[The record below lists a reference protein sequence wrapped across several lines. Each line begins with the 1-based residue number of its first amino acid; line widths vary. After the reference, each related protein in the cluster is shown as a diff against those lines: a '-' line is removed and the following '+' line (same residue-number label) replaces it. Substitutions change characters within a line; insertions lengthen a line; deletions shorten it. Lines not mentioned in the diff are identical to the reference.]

1 MLRPRRFVVLIA
13 QDFPDVREMYR
24 DYLTFAGLRV
34 LTAKDGH
41 EAVRIATRERPDVVV
56 IDAGLPGMNGW
67 EATETLKQNRQT
79 RQLRVMMLTGHVFKD
94 SRKRAEASGVDLFI
108 PKPCL
113 PDDLY
118 SHILALAGWPDAT
131 RHSRIGQESARRR
144 SRKKP
149 TRNQSA

>member
-13 QDFPDVREMYR
+13 QDYPDVREMYR

-34 LTAKDGH
+34 LTAADGH
-41 EAVRIATRERPDVVV
+41 EAVRIASREHPDVVV
-56 IDAGLPGMNGW
+56 IDAGLPGLNGW
-67 EATETLKQNRQT
+67 EATEVLKHNRHT
-79 RQLRVMMLTGHVFKD
+79 RHLRVMMLTGHVFKD

-118 SHILALAGWPDAT
+118 SHILALAGWPSQT
-131 RHSRIGQESARRR
+131 RHSRIGRKSAVKRP
-144 SRKKP
+144 RKKP
-149 TRNQSA
+149 TDH

>member
-13 QDFPDVREMYR
+13 QDYPDVREMYR

-41 EAVRIATRERPDVVV
+41 EAVRIASREHPDVVV
-56 IDAGLPGMNGW
+56 IDAGLPGLNGW
-67 EATETLKQNRQT
+67 EATEVLKHNRQT
-79 RQLRVMMLTGHVFKD
+79 RHLRVMMLTGHVFKD

-118 SHILALAGWPDAT
+118 SHILALAGWPTAT
-131 RHSRIGQESARRR
+131 RHARIGRKSAAKR
-144 SRKKP
+144 SRKKA
-149 TRNQSA
+149 TDH